1 MGRGKA
7 YDTLMDEED
16 QIAPKAHAVFILM
29 AMSGAVCSLPAH
41 LYPSSKHASAQPMA
55 TAARRALGV
64 GHSPPAFPRLPP
76 SGCAAPNEV
85 RRYGRPSGCSSG
97 VGGSGWFQPSWHF
110 IMVPP

>member
-41 LYPSSKHASAQPMA
+41 LFPHRSNFGTRTVPGHRWRRQP
-55 TAARRALGV
+55 RA
-64 GHSPPAFPRLPP
+64 
-76 SGCAAPNEV
+76 
-85 RRYGRPSGCSSG
+85 
-97 VGGSGWFQPSWHF
+97 GS
-110 IMVPP
+110 